1 MANLNRQQTKSLAN
15 LTVRKAMNWYHAK
28 CEAAK
33 IPHHHLVKGHSF
45 RIAGATL
52 LFAAGVTAEEIKKMG
67 RWRSDIYEIYCRLSK
82 QRLLDLSEKMSRT
95 KTTQFI
101 NGSEGFFDT
110 LLDVEPVEAA
120 DSSSGAEAG
129 GTGQSE
135 ASEESDDE
143 RESDGAGSESMS
155 DDEFERRCGS
165 KLPAPAATHDRDIEA
180 LFEDEN

>member
-1 MANLNRQQTKSLAN
+1 M
-15 LTVRKAMNWYHAK
+15 
-28 CEAAK
+28 
-33 IPHHHLVKGHSF
+33 
-45 RIAGATL
+45 
-52 LFAAGVTAEEIKKMG
+52 

-180 LFEDEN
+180 LFEDDN